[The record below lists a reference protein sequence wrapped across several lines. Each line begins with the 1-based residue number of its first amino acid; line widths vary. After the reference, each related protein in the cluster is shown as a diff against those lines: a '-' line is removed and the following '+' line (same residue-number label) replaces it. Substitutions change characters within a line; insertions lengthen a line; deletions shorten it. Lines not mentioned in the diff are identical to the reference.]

1 MTATIPGVAM
11 STSTLLTFRQSTRE
25 DQQTGPLHVDT
36 ATGPRASPWAV
47 AQAQVVAAARGFERA
62 IADVAATLRP
72 LQARGP
78 EVAQALVRTTLAER
92 LGPRAVGEQL
102 ARAWQVSL
110 GCTTAGSEDSAARCL
125 RDEAGAAFDGLIRAV
140 PEVDAD
146 AAERLARALTCDQAG
161 QLAWTRRLHRA
172 LGWWRAFAEPL
183 EPYATLRLQTE
194 HTVAARIAGT
204 DRLALILETVAP
216 DAHGGPF
223 IRRLVAWVP
232 PGPAEAMVLQAAA
245 RQGGLRR
252 HAMREL
258 RDCSQPSPRFTGR
271 RVIAPTSARS

>member
-1 MTATIPGVAM
+1 MSATIPGVAM
-11 STSTLLTFRQSTRE
+11 STSALLQFHQPAPEEEQARPLRLQCAA
-25 DQQTGPLHVDT
+25 DQ
-36 ATGPRASPWAV
+36 RASPWEA
-47 AQAQVVAAARGFERA
+47 AQAQVVAASRGFERA
-62 IADVAATLRP
+62 IADVAAVLRP
-72 LQARGP
+72 LEPRGP
-78 EVAQALVRTTLAER
+78 EVAQALVRTALAER
-92 LGPRAVGEQL
+92 LGPRAVGERL

-110 GCTTAGSEDSAARCL
+110 GCTTGRRDVSAARCV
-125 RDEAGAAFDGLIRAV
+125 RDEAGGAFDGLIRAV
-140 PEVDAD
+140 PEVDTD

-161 QLAWTRRLHRA
+161 QLAWARRLHRA

-183 EPYATLRLQTE
+183 EPYATLRLQSE
-194 HTVAARIAGT
+194 RTVAARIAGT

-216 DAHGGPF
+216 AERGGPF
-223 IRRLVAWVP
+223 IRRLIAWVP

-271 RVIAPTSARS
+271 RSLAPTSSRS